1 MELEGENDILLTKLK
16 VSLEKSTNTLHK
28 KALIFVR
35 SLHENFGSKKL
46 TGIEGLKLY
55 TKSII
60 DLLIAF
66 QKNNDFSDEEILNYE
81 ALIFTLAVCLKQLP
95 QEILRGQAL
104 FEKIEKIVKFS
115 LSFEDLSNN
124 CVILKY
130 FMKIDYSTDLLNE
143 NSHQNEL
150 IEQND
155 LSSTDNSSNV
165 TLSKKT
171 SRNDDSD
178 VLYDELTKT
187 VYHRK
192 DDPIAFKKAKKRI
205 QNRESALR
213 MKKLKQENILKTE
226 DQINNLKQEN
236 NRLHNENAILKKEK
250 MFLIE
255 QIKYMQNLLKESNIK
270 LTTTADTKEQELVN
284 DTGYNYSSFGQ
295 KIKGKLFN
303 VFIICTLSI
312 IYIAGE
318 CSSLGDGTTQQINFS
333 TEKIIKLNTVTETKK
348 NTFYLWSIISKII
361 LIAIVI
367 LIIPWIKTLTSVVR
381 RNNIK
386 KYI

>member
-1 MELEGENDILLTKLK
+1 M
-16 VSLEKSTNTLHK
+16 
-28 KALIFVR
+28 
-35 SLHENFGSKKL
+35 
-46 TGIEGLKLY
+46 
-55 TKSII
+55 
-60 DLLIAF
+60 F
-66 QKNNDFSDEEILNYE
+66 Q
-81 ALIFTLAVCLKQLP
+81 
-95 QEILRGQAL
+95 
-104 FEKIEKIVKFS
+104 S
-115 LSFEDLSNN
+115 LSESESNSNYPFFESLSNQDKLSDCEFLEIPLLN
-124 CVILKY
+124 DSFSSPKQGGGKKIDNDAFLNY

-270 LTTTADTKEQELVN
+270 LTSTAHTKEQELVN

>member
-1 MELEGENDILLTKLK
+1 
-16 VSLEKSTNTLHK
+16 
-28 KALIFVR
+28 
-35 SLHENFGSKKL
+35 
-46 TGIEGLKLY
+46 
-55 TKSII
+55 
-60 DLLIAF
+60 
-66 QKNNDFSDEEILNYE
+66 
-81 ALIFTLAVCLKQLP
+81 
-95 QEILRGQAL
+95 
-104 FEKIEKIVKFS
+104 
-115 LSFEDLSNN
+115 
-124 CVILKY
+124 
-130 FMKIDYSTDLLNE
+130 
-143 NSHQNEL
+143 
-150 IEQND
+150 
-155 LSSTDNSSNV
+155 
-165 TLSKKT
+165 
-171 SRNDDSD
+171 
-178 VLYDELTKT
+178 
-187 VYHRK
+187 
-192 DDPIAFKKAKKRI
+192 
-205 QNRESALR
+205 

-270 LTTTADTKEQELVN
+270 LTTTAHTKEQELVN

-303 VFIICTLSI
+303 VFIICALSI